1 MFENYTFKKKF
12 IALILVIFLL
22 SLTAYKRSFKQLL
35 EVYNENIDLKEL
47 SNNIKSKTNDI
58 DKLRNKVTQ
67 FDKFLGNQNVS
78 NDVIQQEIISFSTLH
93 KGVSISELTSTHV
106 FENENY
112 KVLTNQ
118 LDVIGNANELL
129 KLIYNFET
137 NFNFSRIISTNLYT
151 KKKNNSNHEL
161 HLRIIFQN
169 YESNK

>member
-1 MFENYTFKKKF
+1 MFENYSYKKKF
-12 IALILVIFLL
+12 IALIVVICLL
-22 SLTAYKRSFKQLL
+22 SVTAYKRSFKNLI
-35 EVYNENIDLKEL
+35 EVYNENTNLKEL

-78 NDVIQQEIISFSTLH
+78 NDIIQQEIIAFSTIH
-93 KGVSISELTSTHV
+93 KGVSINELTSTHV

-112 KVLTNQ
+112 KTLTNQ
-118 LDVIGNANELL
+118 LDLVGNINVLL
-129 KLIYNFET
+129 KLIYAFET
-137 NFNFSRIISTNLYT
+137 NFKFSRVISTNFYI
-151 KKKNNSNHEL
+151 KKKNNINNEL